1 MQGLGGRERR
11 GGKTRGMRW
20 KGGEKFNQRE
30 GREGRGEK
38 GKGGMEE
45 RRGKSGKG
53 RRGEEARNKKYSQPP
68 SITAMYLSKTIH
80 IH

>member
-53 RRGEEARNKKYSQPP
+53 RKK
-68 SITAMYLSKTIH
+68 M
-80 IH
+80 